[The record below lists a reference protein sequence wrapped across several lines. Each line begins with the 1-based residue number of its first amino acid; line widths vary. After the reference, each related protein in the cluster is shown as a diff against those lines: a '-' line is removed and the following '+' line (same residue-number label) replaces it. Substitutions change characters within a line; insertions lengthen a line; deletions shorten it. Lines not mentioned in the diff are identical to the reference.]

1 MLPLFEY
8 NISGLNLEKFLIFEN
23 LEKYYSKQQIVDM
36 VSVIA
41 FFGFL
46 KRWNDTFGTEI
57 EAVPAQY
64 IDEVLKPKN
73 W

>member
-1 MLPLFEY
+1 
-8 NISGLNLEKFLIFEN
+8 
-23 LEKYYSKQQIVDM
+23 M

-46 KRWNDTFGTEI
+46 NRWNDTFGTEI